1 MRKTL
6 FTAIFLSAIFFAK
19 AQNNTLLQADFWKS
33 NPTLETVKSE
43 ISKGNSPS
51 EQNGGFHDPVTMAI
65 NNRIS
70 NDVIQ
75 FLIEQEGNDV
85 HKKTHHS
92 RSYLQW
98 AAAAGNL
105 EIVKFLID
113 QGSDVHYKDSYGTP
127 VIAYAASAGNTN
139 SAVYDLLFDKGVKS
153 NILSE
158 EGTNLIMYAIANDK
172 DLKLTDYFIS
182 KGVSISHK
190 DNYGRTVADYAAK
203 LGNLEIIDQL
213 IKRGIHPTDQAL
225 FFASQGSRRVQNGL
239 EVYQTLVEKY
249 HLNPKALDPKGQ
261 TILHEL
267 VRRPNMDIIHYFLNQ
282 GVKPTI
288 ADKENNTVLMNA
300 AAGGNLEV
308 VQVLLNHNLDINLK
322 NNNNES
328 ALTKAVALG
337 NSEVVELLLKH
348 GADVHILDKQ
358 GNSLAA
364 YLVQSFRLSRN
375 ESSILASDFYK
386 KLQVLKAAGLDFSKT
401 QANGQTILHLATDKN
416 NVELLKLMAS
426 LGVDINAQDLDG
438 NTALHQAALTAK
450 DDKVLKALVELGIDK
465 NLTTEFEETAYDLA
479 SQNEFLSNNT
489 ISIDFLK

>member
-113 QGSDVHYKDSYGTP
+113 KGSDVHYKDSYGTP

-139 SAVYDLLFDKGVKS
+139 SAVYDLLFDKGVKP

-213 IKRGIHPTDQAL
+213 IKRGINPTDQAL
-225 FFASQGSRRVQNGL
+225 FFATQGSRRVQNGL

-300 AAGGNLEV
+300 AAGGNLKV

-386 KLQVLKAAGLDFSKT
+386 KLQVLKAAGLDFSK
-401 QANGQTILHLATDKN
+401 
-416 NVELLKLMAS
+416 
-426 LGVDINAQDLDG
+426 
-438 NTALHQAALTAK
+438 
-450 DDKVLKALVELGIDK
+450 
-465 NLTTEFEETAYDLA
+465 
-479 SQNEFLSNNT
+479 
-489 ISIDFLK
+489 